1 MTPSLLLWN
10 DKSERTVVSSKNSDA
25 TPLQFALKC
34 EPIVDLST
42 ACRYG
47 FEVLTHLPAHINSEE
62 YFTQLS
68 LQRRQNLFFQQVTNV
83 RHFRQ
88 DQHYSLNLPMKAL
101 ADWPFFHAQITSYP
115 PGLIIEIQD
124 PETFLSLSACQ
135 RTTVLDAI
143 QRVETC
149 GIPIWLD
156 DVNEDLMAAFI
167 AAKWHL
173 SGIKLDKNIFWAVSK
188 IPGKLH
194 QLIQMGKKIADLV
207 IIEGIETEKHKKI
220 ALQAGANLGQGYLW
234 PAIYP
239 DKA

>member
-1 MTPSLLLWN
+1 MPKLRLILQDSSL
-10 DKSERTVVSSKNSDA
+10 KYRIRK
-25 TPLQFALKC
+25 
-34 EPIVDLST
+34 
-42 ACRYG
+42 
-47 FEVLTHLPAHINSEE
+47 
-62 YFTQLS
+62 
-68 LQRRQNLFFQQVTNV
+68 LF
-83 RHFRQ
+83 
-88 DQHYSLNLPMKAL
+88 
-101 ADWPFFHAQITSYP
+101 
-115 PGLIIEIQD
+115 
-124 PETFLSLSACQ
+124 SLSACQ

-173 SGIKLDKNIFWAVSK
+173 SGIKLDKNTFWAMSK